1 MCSAVVNVLFTC
13 KIHYYIFICYS
24 IIIIMLIIFSSS
36 FVLLHHHNYIKTI
49 GVWHLFTGGLKF
61 HDRTTI
67 PRNFF
72 VEFRLGV
79 NDSRSLAPR
88 RE

>member
-1 MCSAVVNVLFTC
+1 
-13 KIHYYIFICYS
+13 
-24 IIIIMLIIFSSS
+24 MLIIFSSS

-49 GVWHLFTGGLKF
+49 CVWHLFTEGLKF

-72 VEFRLGV
+72 VEFRSLGP
-79 NDSRSLAPR
+79 NFQDRNSRDYPGRNLHIAVIIWPGKGR
-88 RE
+88 Q